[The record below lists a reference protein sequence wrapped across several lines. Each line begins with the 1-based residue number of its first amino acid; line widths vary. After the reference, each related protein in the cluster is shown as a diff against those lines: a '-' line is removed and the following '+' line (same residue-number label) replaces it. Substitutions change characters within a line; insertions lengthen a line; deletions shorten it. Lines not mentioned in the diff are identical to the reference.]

1 MTLRTF
7 ALLVAVSFVACGVP
21 AFASNRTKINPKDG
35 QHYVFIPA
43 GSYDMGCSLGDREC
57 YLWEPRSHRVEIRK
71 GFWIG
76 QTEVTQQAYRRVTGK
91 DPSRY
96 KGANRPVDQTSW
108 YDARAYCQTIGMRLP
123 TEAEWEYAG
132 RGGDASSRYGSAE
145 SVAWYDGNSDDQT
158 HDVRQKKP
166 NAYGLYDML
175 GNVWE
180 WVEDAFSGDKTMRI
194 LRGGSFYNLARDER
208 ASSRL
213 WAVPS
218 TAHRDMGFRCAGD

>member
-1 MTLRTF
+1 MTPRMLV
-7 ALLVAVSFVACGVP
+7 LLVALSLVAYGVP
-21 AFASNRTKINPKDG
+21 APASKQVKVNRKDG
-35 QHYVFIPA
+35 QRYVFIPA
-43 GSYDMGCSLGDREC
+43 GSYNMGCSPGDREC
-57 YLWEPRSHRVEIRK
+57 YLWEPPSHHVEIRK
-71 GFWIG
+71 AFWIG

-91 DPSRY
+91 NPSRY
-96 KGANRPVDQTSW
+96 KGAQRPADQISW
-108 YDARAYCQTIGMRLP
+108 YDARAYCQATGMRLP

-132 RGGDASSRYGSAE
+132 RGGAASARYGSIDP
-145 SVAWYDGNSDDQT
+145 VAWYDGNSNDQT
-158 HDVRQKKP
+158 HNVRQKKP

-180 WVEDAFSGDKTMRI
+180 WVEDAFAGDKTMRV
-194 LRGGSFYNLARDER
+194 LRGGSFYNLARDVR

>member
-1 MTLRTF
+1 MTPRMLV
-7 ALLVAVSFVACGVP
+7 LLVALSLVAYGVP
-21 AFASNRTKINPKDG
+21 ASASKQVKVSRKDG
-35 QHYVFIPA
+35 QRYVFIPG
-43 GSYDMGCSLGDREC
+43 GSYNMGCSPGDREC
-57 YLWEPRSHRVEIRK
+57 YLWEPPSHHVEIRK

-76 QTEVTQQAYRRVTGK
+76 ETEVTQQAYRRLTGK

-96 KGANRPVDQTSW
+96 KGAQRPADQISW
-108 YDARAYCQTIGMRLP
+108 YDARAYCQAIGMRLP

-132 RGGDASSRYGSAE
+132 RGGTASARYGLID
-145 SVAWYDGNSDDQT
+145 SVAWYDGNSNDQT

-166 NAYGLYDML
+166 NAYGLYDVL

-180 WVEDAFSGDKTMRI
+180 WVEDAFAGDKTMRI
-194 LRGGSFYNLARDER
+194 LRGGSFYNLARDVR